1 MLSVTGRYIYITP
14 QLKIINP
21 IHEGTIFKYE
31 GPIENY
37 DFKNQSNN
45 LSKIQEILGENGLC
59 YVYVGKFMGERLPKV
74 CFLAYS
80 KDKTVWWRKYESG
93 IEGGGENW
101 IYDNGNRFKIKT
113 WLKNNGRK

>member
-45 LSKIQEILGENGLC
+45 LSKIHSINC
-59 YVYVGKFMGERLPKV
+59 
-74 CFLAYS
+74 
-80 KDKTVWWRKYESG
+80 
-93 IEGGGENW
+93 N
-101 IYDNGNRFKIKT
+101 
-113 WLKNNGRK
+113 